1 MCITSFKVV
10 HLLDISYFI
19 KNKNINIGSNKAAK
33 VMVKHSKGNSQ
44 SVLSFYEDISLKTR

>member
-1 MCITSFKVV
+1 MCITSFKAV

-19 KNKNINIGSNKAAK
+19 KNKNINLRSNKTAK
-33 VMVKHSKGNSQ
+33 VMRKHSKGNGQ